1 MFRLIAALLLSTALA
16 FGASIK
22 LYLKDGTYQLVR
34 EYQINGDRVRFYSV
48 ERSDWEEVPLS
59 LVDLKRTESERQAEE
74 AIVRKDAAEL
84 AAEDKFE
91 RQQREEI
98 ERVPQEPGLYM
109 VDGAAMKTIELAESK
124 IVNNKGRSVLKVLSP
139 VPVVSGKSTV
149 ELDGEHSKNVFS
161 NPRPEFYIR
170 LADEDRFGIVRLQPK
185 KGARIVQNWTIVPV
199 TKEIVEDEKDVPIFR
214 KQVDS
219 NLYKIWPEQ
228 PLEPGEYAVVE
239 YTEGKGNVRTW
250 DFAYRK
256 DR

>member
-1 MFRLIAALLLSTALA
+1 MFRLFAALLLSAVLA

-34 EYQINGDRVRFYSV
+34 EYQVNGDRVRFYSV
-48 ERSDWEEVPLS
+48 ERSDWEEIPVD

-74 AIVRKDAAEL
+74 AVIKKDAAEL

-91 RQQREEI
+91 REQREEI

-124 IVNNKGRSVLKVLSP
+124 IVSNKGRSVLKVLSP

-170 LADEDRFGIVRLQPK
+170 LADQDRFGIVRLQPK
-185 KGARIVQNWTIVPV
+185 KGARIVQNWTIVPI

-239 YTEGKGNVRTW
+239 FTEGKGNVRTW

-256 DR
+256 GR

>member
-1 MFRLIAALLLSTALA
+1 MFRLFAALLLSAVLA

-34 EYQINGDRVRFYSV
+34 EYQVNGDRVRFYSV
-48 ERSDWEEVPLS
+48 ERSDWEEIPVD
-59 LVDLKRTESERQAEE
+59 LVDLKRTESARQAEE
-74 AIVRKDAAEL
+74 AVIKKDAAEL

-91 RQQREEI
+91 REQREEI

-124 IVNNKGRSVLKVLSP
+124 IVSNKGRSVLKVLSP

-185 KGARIVQNWTIVPV
+185 KGARIVQNWTIVPI

-239 YTEGKGNVRTW
+239 FTEGKGNVRTW

-256 DR
+256 GR

>member
-1 MFRLIAALLLSTALA
+1 MFRLFAALLLSAVLA

-34 EYQINGDRVRFYSV
+34 EYQVNGDRVRFYSV
-48 ERSDWEEVPLS
+48 ERSDWEEIPVD

-74 AIVRKDAAEL
+74 AVIKKDAAEL

-91 RQQREEI
+91 REQREEI

-124 IVNNKGRSVLKVLSP
+124 IVSNKGRSVLKVLSP

-185 KGARIVQNWTIVPV
+185 KGARIVQNWTIVPI

-239 YTEGKGNVRTW
+239 FTEGKGNVRTW

-256 DR
+256 GR